1 VFKEYILHYIKMDPK
16 NIPNVVKQI
25 LQDRELPMNK
35 KMTAFMMFMPKLPE
49 DPKMDEVISD
59 NVIIGEKVKSLI
71 DSGKI
76 EFGKFDKNFNLDV
89 KVL

>member
-1 VFKEYILHYIKMDPK
+1 MDPSK
-16 NIPNVVKQI
+16 IPNVVKQI

-49 DPKMDEVISD
+49 DPKLD
-59 NVIIGEKVKSLI
+59 VIINDNLMVGEKIKSLI
-71 DSGKI
+71 DEGKI
-76 EFGKFDKNFNLDV
+76 EFGGFDKDFRLDV

>member
-1 VFKEYILHYIKMDPK
+1 MDPSK
-16 NIPNVVKQI
+16 IPNVVKQI

-49 DPKMDEVISD
+49 DPKLNAVIND
-59 NVIIGEKVKSLI
+59 NLVVGEKIKSLV
-71 DSGKI
+71 DDGKI
-76 EFGKFDKNFNLDV
+76 ELGKFDNNFRLGV

>member
-1 VFKEYILHYIKMDPK
+1 MDPK

-25 LQDRELPMNK
+25 LQDRELPMDK

-49 DPKMDEVISD
+49 DPKVDTFVNENLV
-59 NVIIGEKVKSLI
+59 VGEKIKSLI
-71 DSGKI
+71 DDGKI
-76 EFGKFDKNFNLDV
+76 EIERFDKNFHLDV

>member
-1 VFKEYILHYIKMDPK
+1 MDPK

-25 LQDRELPMNK
+25 LQDRELSMNK

-49 DPKMDEVISD
+49 DPKLDSIIND
-59 NVIIGEKVKSLI
+59 NLVVGKKIKSLVE
-71 DSGKI
+71 DGKI
-76 EFGKFDKNFNLDV
+76 ELGNFDKDFHLDV

>member
-1 VFKEYILHYIKMDPK
+1 MDPSK
-16 NIPNVVKQI
+16 IPNVVKQI

-49 DPKMDEVISD
+49 DPKLNAVIND
-59 NVIIGEKVKSLI
+59 NLVVGEKIKTLI
-71 DSGKI
+71 DDGKI
-76 EFGKFDKNFNLDV
+76 ELGKFDNNFRLGV

>member
-1 VFKEYILHYIKMDPK
+1 MDLT

-25 LQDRELPMNK
+25 LQDRELPMDK

-49 DPKMDEVISD
+49 DPKLDVILND
-59 NVIIGEKVKSLI
+59 NLMIGEEIKSLI
-71 DSGKI
+71 NEGKI
-76 EFGKFDKNFNLDV
+76 EFGKFDKDFYLDV

>member
-1 VFKEYILHYIKMDPK
+1 MDPK

-49 DPKMDEVISD
+49 DPKLDAIIND
-59 NVIIGEKVKSLI
+59 NLVVGEKIKSLI
-71 DSGKI
+71 NEGKI
-76 EFGKFDKNFNLDV
+76 ELGKFDKDFRLGV

>member
-1 VFKEYILHYIKMDPK
+1 MNINNYNMDPK

-25 LQDRELPMNK
+25 LQDCELPMDK

-49 DPKMDEVISD
+49 DPKVDAFVNENLV
-59 NVIIGEKVKSLI
+59 VGEKVKSLI
-71 DSGKI
+71 DDGKI
-76 EFGKFDKNFNLDV
+76 EIGKFDKNFHLDV

>member
-1 VFKEYILHYIKMDPK
+1 MTYNMDPK

-49 DPKMDEVISD
+49 DPKLDAVIND
-59 NVIIGEKVKSLI
+59 NLVVGGKIKSLV
-71 DSGKI
+71 DDGKI
-76 EFGKFDKNFNLDV
+76 ELGKFDNNFRLDV

>member
-1 VFKEYILHYIKMDPK
+1 MDLT

-25 LQDRELPMNK
+25 LQDRELPRDK

-49 DPKMDEVISD
+49 DPKLDAFLEENLVVGRKI
-59 NVIIGEKVKSLI
+59 KSLI
-71 DSGKI
+71 DQKKI
-76 EFGKFDKNFNLDV
+76 AFGKFDKNFVLDV

>member
-1 VFKEYILHYIKMDPK
+1 MDPSK
-16 NIPNVVKQI
+16 IPNVVKQI

-49 DPKMDEVISD
+49 DPKLD
-59 NVIIGEKVKSLI
+59 VIINDNLMVGEQIKSLI
-71 DSGKI
+71 DEGKI
-76 EFGKFDKNFNLDV
+76 ELGKFDKDFRLNV

>member
-1 VFKEYILHYIKMDPK
+1 MDPK

-49 DPKMDEVISD
+49 DPKLDEVV
-59 NVIIGEKVKSLI
+59 NKNLVVGEKIKSLV
-71 DSGKI
+71 DDGKI
-76 EFGKFDKNFNLDV
+76 ELGKFDKDFRLDV

>member
-1 VFKEYILHYIKMDPK
+1 MDLT

-25 LQDRELPMNK
+25 LQDRELPMNM

-49 DPKMDEVISD
+49 DPKLDVILND
-59 NVIIGEKVKSLI
+59 NLMIGEEIKSLL
-71 DSGKI
+71 DDGKI
-76 EFGKFDKNFNLDV
+76 EFGKFDKDFHLDV